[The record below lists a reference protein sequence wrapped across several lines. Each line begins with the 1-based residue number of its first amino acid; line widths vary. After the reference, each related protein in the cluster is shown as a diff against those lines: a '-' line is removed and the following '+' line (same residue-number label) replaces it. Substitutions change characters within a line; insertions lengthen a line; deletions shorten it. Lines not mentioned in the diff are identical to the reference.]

1 MDQAELYIDAL
12 EAECK
17 RLQQQQT
24 ETAPPK
30 PRIAAWGLVKA
41 GKSSLLNML
50 GGHVQQEYFATG
62 AVRTTRI
69 NQQLELERYVLV
81 DTPGL
86 GIEQSDSQQAMEGLD
101 LADVVMFVHA
111 PPGELDEEEID
122 LLLKLHD
129 VHGDAL
135 EQRLVLVLSL
145 LDKDQDGA
153 MAQVRERIESQVLR
167 CLGFQPI
174 CFEVSSRR
182 FQRGMEL
189 GREGLQEK
197 SGVPALA
204 LQLDQ
209 MASALGPQ
217 LAASRQKRLVQRR
230 EELLVALDQALEQ
243 EQVRVQA
250 LCAPY
255 AKTADAFIAL
265 MSSIQS
271 QFSTKTAELRTAR
284 EKLSSL

>member
-12 EAECK
+12 EAKCK

-30 PRIAAWGLVKA
+30 PSIAAWGLVKA

-50 GGHVQQEYFATG
+50 SGHAQEEYFATG
-62 AVRTTRI
+62 AVRTTRT
-69 NQQLELERYVLV
+69 NQQLELEHYVLI

-122 LLLKLHD
+122 LLLKLRD

-135 EQRLVLVLSL
+135 EQRLVMVLSL

-167 CLGFQPI
+167 CLGFQPA

-189 GREGLQEK
+189 GREGLLEK

-204 LQLDQ
+204 AQLDR
-209 MASALGPQ
+209 MARELGPQ
-217 LAASRQKRLVQRR
+217 LAASRQQRLVQRR
-230 EELLVALDQALEQ
+230 EQLSAALDQALEQ
-243 EQVRVQA
+243 EQAQVQA

-255 AKTADAFIAL
+255 AKTANAFITL

-271 QFSTKTAELRTAR
+271 QFSIKTAELRTAR

>member
-17 RLQQQQT
+17 RLQQQQAQT
-24 ETAPPK
+24 VPPK
-30 PRIAAWGLVKA
+30 PSIAAWGLVKA

-50 GGHVQQEYFATG
+50 SGHAQEEYFATG
-62 AVRTTRI
+62 TVRTTRT
-69 NQQLELERYVLV
+69 NQQLELEHYVLI

-101 LADVVMFVHA
+101 VADVVMFVHA

-135 EQRLVLVLSL
+135 EQRLVMVLSL

-167 CLGFQPI
+167 CLGFQPT
-174 CFEVSSRR
+174 CVEVSSRR
-182 FQRGMEL
+182 YQRGVEL
-189 GREGLQEK
+189 GRQGMQEK

-204 LQLDQ
+204 LQLEQ

-217 LAASRQKRLVQRR
+217 LAASRHKRLVQRR
-230 EELLVALDQALEQ
+230 EELSAALDRALEQ
-243 EQVRVQA
+243 EQAKVQA

-255 AKTADAFIAL
+255 AKTANAFIAL

-271 QFSTKTAELRTAR
+271 QFSIKTAELRTAR